1 MHYDMDFDELL
12 EFITETP
19 GVEGYDCVEFTR
31 KTRDKMYKEENGIP
45 CEEEKKYLED
55 MKRKVDEQCDA
66 YYKIW
71 REKHK
76 KSA

>member
-1 MHYDMDFDELL
+1 MDYHELS
-12 EFITETP
+12 EFISETP
-19 GVEGYDCVEFTR
+19 AVEGYDCVEFTR

-55 MKRKVDEQCDA
+55 MKRKVDDHYDA